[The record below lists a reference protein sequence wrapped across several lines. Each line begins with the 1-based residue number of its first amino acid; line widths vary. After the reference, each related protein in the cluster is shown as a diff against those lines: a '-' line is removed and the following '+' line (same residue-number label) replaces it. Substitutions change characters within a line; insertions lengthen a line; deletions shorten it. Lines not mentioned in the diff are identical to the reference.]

1 MWPIVTTSLS
11 RQFSIFIL
19 IFNNV
24 QIGYIAYKLN
34 IIQKSFCSHF
44 MIYINDDVV
53 LVYILSHVISRSFPT
68 LALQLMITGS
78 FYVTKV
84 LSSYRSSSAIQRPHS
99 SSMGDL
105 VAVSI
110 INSMSAKYLYLIML
124 LGVIFYV
131 GIFSNLISNEWRLV
145 VTSGGVRIRN
155 VIRSVKDQR
164 NWRSLLA
171 GGAVGRGGGGGY
183 SPIKVTGVLVVPL
196 RGLNLWIGTN

>member
-24 QIGYIAYKLN
+24 QIGYIGYKLN

-53 LVYILSHVISRSFPT
+53 MVYILSHVISRSFPT

-84 LSSYRSSSAIQRPHS
+84 LSSYRSSSAFQWPHS

-171 GGAVGRGGGGGY
+171 GGAGGGY
-183 SPIKVTGVLVVPL
+183 SPIKVTGVLVVPF
-196 RGLNLWIGTN
+196 RGLNLWIGTS

>member
-19 IFNNV
+19 KFNNV

-53 LVYILSHVISRSFPT
+53 MVYILSHVISRSFPT

-84 LSSYRSSSAIQRPHS
+84 LSSYRSSTAIQRLHS

-110 INSMSAKYLYLIML
+110 INSMSAKYLYLIMF

-145 VTSGGVRIRN
+145 VTSGGVRIRIL
-155 VIRSVKDQR
+155 IRSVKDQS

-171 GGAVGRGGGGGY
+171 GGAGGY
-183 SPIKVTGVLVVPL
+183 SPIKMTGVLVVPY
-196 RGLNLWIGTN
+196 RGLNLWVGTD

>member
-11 RQFSIFIL
+11 RQFSICIL

-53 LVYILSHVISRSFPT
+53 MVYILSHVIARSFPT

-110 INSMSAKYLYLIML
+110 INSMSAKYLYSIML

-164 NWRSLLA
+164 NWRSLLT
-171 GGAVGRGGGGGY
+171 GGGEGGRG
-183 SPIKVTGVLVVPL
+183 VLPYKSD
-196 RGLNLWIGTN
+196 RGARRTF

>member
-1 MWPIVTTSLS
+1 
-11 RQFSIFIL
+11 
-19 IFNNV
+19 
-24 QIGYIAYKLN
+24 
-34 IIQKSFCSHF
+34 

-53 LVYILSHVISRSFPT
+53 MVYILSHVIARSFPT

-131 GIFSNLISNEWRLV
+131 GIFSNLISNE
-145 VTSGGVRIRN
+145 
-155 VIRSVKDQR
+155 
-164 NWRSLLA
+164 
-171 GGAVGRGGGGGY
+171 
-183 SPIKVTGVLVVPL
+183 
-196 RGLNLWIGTN
+196 

>member
-11 RQFSIFIL
+11 RQFSICIL

-53 LVYILSHVISRSFPT
+53 MVYILSHVISRSFPT

-131 GIFSNLISNEWRLV
+131 GIFSNLISNEWRLL

-171 GGAVGRGGGGGY
+171 GGAVGRGGGY

>member
-1 MWPIVTTSLS
+1 MWPIVTTSRS

-53 LVYILSHVISRSFPT
+53 MVYILSHVISRSFPT

-131 GIFSNLISNEWRLV
+131 GIFSNLISNEWRLL
-145 VTSGGVRIRN
+145 VTSGGVRIRS

-171 GGAVGRGGGGGY
+171 GGAVGRGGGY

>member
-11 RQFSIFIL
+11 RQFSIFIW

-24 QIGYIAYKLN
+24 QIGYIGYKLN

-53 LVYILSHVISRSFPT
+53 MVYILSHVISRSFPT

-84 LSSYRSSSAIQRPHS
+84 LSSYRSSSAFQWPHS

-171 GGAVGRGGGGGY
+171 GGAGGGGY
-183 SPIKVTGVLVVPL
+183 SPIKVTGVLVVPF
-196 RGLNLWIGTN
+196 RGLNLWIGTS

>member
-53 LVYILSHVISRSFPT
+53 MVYILSHVISRFFPT

-99 SSMGDL
+99 SSMGHL

-124 LGVIFYV
+124 PGVIFYV
-131 GIFSNLISNEWRLV
+131 GIFSNLISNEWRLL

-171 GGAVGRGGGGGY
+171 GGAVGRGGLVY
-183 SPIKVTGVLVVPL
+183 SPL
-196 RGLNLWIGTN
+196 

>member
-53 LVYILSHVISRSFPT
+53 MVYILSYVISRSFPT
-68 LALQLMITGS
+68 LALQLTITGS

-171 GGAVGRGGGGGY
+171 GGAVGRR
-183 SPIKVTGVLVVPL
+183 GVLPYKSD
-196 RGLNLWIGTN
+196 RGARRTF

>member
-11 RQFSIFIL
+11 RQFSICIL

-53 LVYILSHVISRSFPT
+53 MVYILSHVISRSFPT

-99 SSMGDL
+99 SSMDDL

-131 GIFSNLISNEWRLV
+131 GIFSNLISNEWRLL

-171 GGAVGRGGGGGY
+171 GGAVGKGEGY

>member
-53 LVYILSHVISRSFPT
+53 MVYILSHVISRSFPT

-171 GGAVGRGGGGGY
+171 GGAGGGG
-183 SPIKVTGVLVVPL
+183 VLPYKSD
-196 RGLNLWIGTN
+196 RGARRNF

>member
-24 QIGYIAYKLN
+24 QLGYIAYKLN

-53 LVYILSHVISRSFPT
+53 MVYILSYVISRSFPT
-68 LALQLMITGS
+68 LALQLTITGS

-124 LGVIFYV
+124 LGAIFYV
-131 GIFSNLISNEWRLV
+131 GIFSNLISNEWRLL

-171 GGAVGRGGGGGY
+171 GGAGGGGG
-183 SPIKVTGVLVVPL
+183 GVLPYKSD
-196 RGLNLWIGTN
+196 RGARRTF

>member
-19 IFNNV
+19 KFNNV

-53 LVYILSHVISRSFPT
+53 MVYILSHVISRSFPT

-171 GGAVGRGGGGGY
+171 GGAGGY
-183 SPIKVTGVLVVPL
+183 SPIKVTGVLVVPF

>member
-11 RQFSIFIL
+11 RQFPIFIL
-19 IFNNV
+19 IFNNA

-53 LVYILSHVISRSFPT
+53 MVYILSHVISRSFPT

-164 NWRSLLA
+164 TWRSLLA
-171 GGAVGRGGGGGY
+171 GGAGGG
-183 SPIKVTGVLVVPL
+183 VLPYKSD
-196 RGLNLWIGTN
+196 RGARRTF

>member
-19 IFNNV
+19 KFNNV

-34 IIQKSFCSHF
+34 IIQKSFSSHF

-53 LVYILSHVISRSFPT
+53 MVYILSHVISRSFPT

-171 GGAVGRGGGGGY
+171 GGAGGY
-183 SPIKVTGVLVVPL
+183 SPIKVTGVLVVPF

>member
-11 RQFSIFIL
+11 RQFSICIL

-53 LVYILSHVISRSFPT
+53 MVYILSHVISRSFPT

-84 LSSYRSSSAIQRPHS
+84 LLSYRSSSAIQRPHS

-110 INSMSAKYLYLIML
+110 INSMSAKYLYSIML

-164 NWRSLLA
+164 NWRSLLT
-171 GGAVGRGGGGGY
+171 GGGEGGRG
-183 SPIKVTGVLVVPL
+183 VLPYKSD
-196 RGLNLWIGTN
+196 RGARRTF

>member
-1 MWPIVTTSLS
+1 MWPIVTTSRS

-53 LVYILSHVISRSFPT
+53 MVYILSHVISRSFPT

-131 GIFSNLISNEWRLV
+131 GIFSNLISNEWRLL

-171 GGAVGRGGGGGY
+171 GGAVGRGGGY

>member
-1 MWPIVTTSLS
+1 MWPIVTTSLP
-11 RQFSIFIL
+11 RQFSIFFL

-24 QIGYIAYKLN
+24 QIGYIACKLN

-131 GIFSNLISNEWRLV
+131 GIFSNNLISNEWRLV

-171 GGAVGRGGGGGY
+171 GGAGGGGW
-183 SPIKVTGVLVVPL
+183 GVLPYKSD
-196 RGLNLWIGTN
+196 RGARRTF

>member
-24 QIGYIAYKLN
+24 QIGYIACKLS

-53 LVYILSHVISRSFPT
+53 MVYILSHVISRSFPT
-68 LALQLMITGS
+68 LALHDQLMITVS

-131 GIFSNLISNEWRLV
+131 GIFSNNLISNEWRLV

-171 GGAVGRGGGGGY
+171 GGAGGGGVGG
-183 SPIKVTGVLVVPL
+183 TPL
-196 RGLNLWIGTN
+196 

>member
-53 LVYILSHVISRSFPT
+53 MVYILSHVISRSFPT

-131 GIFSNLISNEWRLV
+131 GIFSNLISNEWRLL

-171 GGAVGRGGGGGY
+171 GGAVGKGGRG
-183 SPIKVTGVLVVPL
+183 TPL
-196 RGLNLWIGTN
+196 